1 MKTVVIIEGLE
12 TSKVSPYEHPS
23 VLAKKAEVRAEINK
37 YCYPKGTSKS
47 SMLYMDRKVLKEH
60 KKSYKKLSTDM
71 KENFLKDILTM
82 FIKNM
87 PNWNFTVSQA
97 K

>member
-37 YCYPKGTSKS
+37 HLVKPPVF
-47 SMLYMDRKVLKEH
+47 DRWNSDVIKAEKA
-60 KKSYKKLSTDM
+60 KYKKLSVNE
-71 KENFLKDILTM
+71 KESFLKDLLTM

>member
-1 MKTVVIIEGLE
+1 MKTVVIIEGFE

-23 VLAKKAEVRAEINK
+23 VLAKRAEVRAEINK
-37 YCYPKGTSKS
+37 YIVKPPVY
-47 SMLYMDRKVLKEH
+47 DRWNSDVIKAEKVK
-60 KKSYKKLSTDM
+60 YKKLTQVE
-71 KENFLKDILTM
+71 KESFLKDLLTM